1 MNAVADQNAFC
12 SVCKQDLT
20 PVNLCECKTESPK
33 PLIKLDLGCGPN
45 KRAGFTGVDSREFP
59 GVDQVVDL
67 AQHRTLTAEA
77 AAERDAFRRGKIAGE
92 PAYDWTETGFVPWP
106 WLDASV
112 EEIHASHILEHFT
125 APQRMHIFNEMYR
138 VLIPNGKATIIT
150 PWWASG
156 RAYGDPTHQWPPV
169 CEMSYYYLNREW
181 RAKNAPH
188 TDIEY
193 NPAGYTCDFDH
204 SGGYT
209 WHPEVAVRN
218 AEYQMYA
225 AKFLKEAAQD
235 LIVTVI
241 RRP

>member
-1 MNAVADQNAFC
+1 MNAV
-12 SVCKQDLT
+12 VEEK
-20 PVNLCECKTESPK
+20 PK
-33 PLIKLDLGCGPN
+33 PLLKLDLGCGPN
-45 KRAGFTGVDSREFP
+45 KRAGFTGVDSREFT
-59 GVDQVVDL
+59 GVDVVTDL
-67 AQHRTLTAEA
+67 NL
-77 AAERDAFRRGKIAGE
+77 
-92 PAYDWTETGFVPWP
+92 PWP
-106 WLDASV
+106 WDDASV
-112 EEIHASHILEHFT
+112 EEIHASHILEHFS

-169 CEMSYYYLNREW
+169 CEMSYYYLNKEW

-188 TDIEY
+188 TDVEY
-193 NPAGYTCDFDH
+193 NPTGYQCDFDH

-209 WHPEVAVRN
+209 WHPEVAMRN

>member
-1 MNAVADQNAFC
+1 MNTATASTILQ
-12 SVCKQDLT
+12 
-20 PVNLCECKTESPK
+20 PEKTK
-33 PLIKLDLGCGPN
+33 LLKLDLGCGPN
-45 KRAGFTGVDSREFP
+45 KKGPEWLGVDSREFP
-59 GVDQVVDL
+59 GVDVVADL
-67 AQHRTLTAEA
+67 CLA
-77 AAERDAFRRGKIAGE
+77 
-92 PAYDWTETGFVPWP
+92 WP
-106 WLDASV
+106 WEGASM

-169 CEMSYYYLNREW
+169 CEMSYYYLNKEW

-204 SGGYT
+204 SGGYM

-218 AEYQMYA
+218 AEYQIYA

-235 LIVTVI
+235 LVVTVV

>member
-1 MNAVADQNAFC
+1 MNAALA
-12 SVCKQDLT
+12 
-20 PVNLCECKTESPK
+20 EKT
-33 PLIKLDLGCGPN
+33 LLKLDLGCGPN
-45 KRAGFTGVDSREFP
+45 KRPGFTGVDSREFT
-59 GVDQVVDL
+59 GVDVVTDL
-67 AQHRTLTAEA
+67 NSL
-77 AAERDAFRRGKIAGE
+77 
-92 PAYDWTETGFVPWP
+92 WP
-106 WLDASV
+106 WDDASV
-112 EEIHASHILEHFT
+112 EEIHASHVLEHFT

-181 RAKNAPH
+181 RAANAPH
-188 TDIEY
+188 TDEKWL
-193 NPAGYTCDFDH
+193 PGGYACDFDH

-235 LIVTVI
+235 LIVTVV

>member
-1 MNAVADQNAFC
+1 MPPQTFVGEDMNAVLA
-12 SVCKQDLT
+12 
-20 PVNLCECKTESPK
+20 EKT
-33 PLIKLDLGCGPN
+33 LLKLDLGCGPN

-59 GVDQVVDL
+59 GVDQIVDL
-67 AQHRTLTAEA
+67 AKRCELGAEA
-77 AAERDAFRRGKIAGE
+77 RAERDSFRAGKTAGE
-92 PAYDWTETGFVPWP
+92 PAYSWDESGFEPWP
-106 WLDASV
+106 WDDASV
-112 EEIHASHILEHFT
+112 EEIHMSHCLEHFT
-125 APQRMHIFNEMYR
+125 GAQRVHIFNEMYR
-138 VLIPNGKATIIT
+138 VLIAHGKATIIT
-150 PWWASG
+150 PHWASG

-169 CEMSYYYLNREW
+169 CEMSYYYLNKEW
-181 RAKNAPH
+181 RAINAPH
-188 TDIEY
+188 T
-193 NPAGYTCDFDH
+193 GYTCDFDH